1 MTASS
6 LNSNRRQEL
15 QNRRKLKFWQAVW
28 RSLVASSIASGL
40 FWAIALP
47 EWVIEQQNQIE
58 IEGNQFLSEEELR
71 TLLPLAYP
79 QPILQ
84 LRTQRLAQQF
94 QTTAPVEEA
103 TLSRQLF
110 PPKLIITVH
119 ERPPVAIVLSSPP
132 KAPRAEPTAIGFID
146 EQGILVPQN
155 FYTQLDQAALPTLKL
170 IGFEKQH
177 RPYWTQLY
185 HLIER
190 SSVKVSAVDW
200 RTPGNLIIQTELG
213 TVHLGANFSKLPEQF
228 AVLSQLRVLPNRLQT
243 KSIDYI
249 ELTNPALPEIQLK
262 KSAAPR

>member
-58 IEGNQFLSEEELR
+58 IEGNQFLSKEELR

-94 QTTAPVEEA
+94 QTTAPLEEA

-132 KAPRAEPTAIGFID
+132 TPRAEPTAIGFID

-155 FYTQLDQAALPTLKL
+155 FYTQLDQAELPTLKL

-190 SSVKVSAVDW
+190 SSVIVSAVDW
-200 RTPGNLIIQTELG
+200 RTPGNLIVQTELG
-213 TVHLGANFSKLPEQF
+213 TVHLGANFSKLPKQF

-249 ELTNPALPEIQLK
+249 DLTNPALPEIQLK
-262 KSAAPR
+262 SAIAPN

>member
-28 RSLVASSIASGL
+28 RSLVAGSIASGL

-58 IEGNQFLSEEELR
+58 IEGNQFLSEEELQA
-71 TLLPLAYP
+71 LLPLAYP

-94 QTTAPVEEA
+94 KATAPIDEA
-103 TLSRQLF
+103 TLSRKLF

-132 KAPRAEPTAIGFID
+132 KAPRAELAAVGFID

-155 FYTQLDQAALPTLKL
+155 FYTQLDKAELPTLKV

-185 HLIER
+185 QLIKR
-190 SSVKVSAVDW
+190 SSVKVTAVDW
-200 RTPGNLIIQTELG
+200 RTPGNLMIQTELG

-228 AVLSQLRVLPNRLQT
+228 AILSRLRVLPNRLQT
-243 KSIDYI
+243 SSISYI
-249 ELTNPALPEIQLK
+249 DLTNPALPEIQLNE
-262 KSAAPR
+262 SAAPR